1 MSLKTET
8 INMKVFRPKGTDIK
22 RGTPGSA
29 GLDIF
34 VHRKV
39 TIKANSR
46 EAVDTGMCFEIPEGN
61 VGLIMARSSMAM
73 QGVTVLGGVI
83 DSDYRG
89 PVKIFLAN
97 ISDKD
102 VCVSESKA
110 IAQLVVVPFTYC
122 LPQFVGCPEELE
134 KTTRAA
140 GGFGSTD
147 RNSNDCIDVPV

>member
-1 MSLKTET
+1 
-8 INMKVFRPKGTDIK
+8 MKVFKPEGTDIG
-22 RGTPGSA
+22 RGTIGSA

-46 EAVDTGMCFEIPEGN
+46 EAVDTGMCFEIPKGN

-110 IAQLVVVPFTYC
+110 IAQLVIVPFTYC
-122 LPQFVGCPEELE
+122 LPQFVERPEDLE
-134 KTTRAA
+134 ETARAA

-147 RNSNDCIDVPV
+147 RNNNECVDAPM